1 MSTWSGLPSSIADLS
16 SDACYCGASL
26 PYTLLQDTSCN
37 SPCNGASGENCG
49 SAYTLSVYNATQL
62 AATAPK
68 PSTTSVSSTVAS
80 FTASGTAS
88 RTVSV
93 SGTIT
98 GSVTGSASRTSASA
112 SATSGAADPFAT
124 WAARGCIADGSAR
137 ALNATSTYAGDMTIA
152 KCAAIAKSGAL
163 KYFGLENGGQC
174 FVGNTLAYNTSATGC
189 NVACPGDASKT
200 TMCGGAWRIS
210 LYEMIPLSQAVV
222 TSTTS
227 ATPSSTTAASSA
239 TLSAGSGTC
248 AAVTVTQTASATVT
262 VTVTGGAA
270 STSTSKIVKK
280 RRGAAAERGGNLK
293 KYSYIRHARNV

>member
-1 MSTWSGLPSSIADLS
+1 M
-16 SDACYCGASL
+16 
-26 PYTLLQDTSCN
+26 DTSCN

-49 SAYTLSVYNATQL
+49 SAYSLSVYNATQL

-68 PSTTSVSSTVAS
+68 PTTSAVSSTVAS
-80 FTASGTAS
+80 TAASTASGTAS
-88 RTVSV
+88 KTVSV

-98 GSVTGSASRTSASA
+98 ASASSTGSASKTSTSA

-124 WAARGCIADGSAR
+124 WRPQGCIADGSAR
-137 ALNATSTYAGDMTIA
+137 ALNDTSTYDGYMTIP
-152 KCAAIAKSGAL
+152 KCAAMAKSGAF

-174 FVGNTLAYNTSATGC
+174 FVGNKLAYNTSATGC

-200 TMCGGAWRIS
+200 TICGGAWRIS
-210 LYEMIPLSQAVV
+210 LYEMIPLSEAVTTTT
-222 TSTTS
+222 TST
-227 ATPSSTTAASSA
+227 TPSSTTAASSSA
-239 TLSAGSGTC
+239 TLSVGSGTC

-270 STSTSKIVKK
+270 STSTNKIVKK
-280 RRGAAAERGGNLK
+280 RRGAAGERGGNFK